1 VNQAPTAELAVRL
14 GGGIEESAAGPDLA
28 ASVAH
33 PCGEVVGHLSHHCAP
48 DRDNSPARVGSL
60 AVFDRFR
67 RISKQSAQFPYADP
81 LPIAGSVELDLPVGR
96 LWETFLDVPGWP
108 SWNPCIWRSR
118 VRGGV
123 LREGATLIWAFN
135 PIERRYL
142 YKLPATAEIVEFVE
156 NDRITWEVRLPG
168 FHAVHSYRF
177 AALGEHRCQ
186 FGSWEVAE
194 GPAYRALSR
203 FWLAHFR
210 YVCRESLAGARTLS

>member
-1 VNQAPTAELAVRL
+1 LAISL
-14 GGGIEESAAGPDLA
+14 
-28 ASVAH
+28 
-33 PCGEVVGHLSHHCAP
+33 HHCAP
-48 DRDNSPARVGSL
+48 DRENSPPRVGSL

-67 RISKQSAQFPYADP
+67 PISQQSPHFPEHIPHTDP
-81 LPIAGSVELDLPVGR
+81 LPIAGTVELDLPVGR
-96 LWETFLDVPGWP
+96 LWEAFLDVPGWS

-118 VRGGV
+118 VRGGA

-135 PIERRYL
+135 PIKRRYL
-142 YKLPATAEIVEFVE
+142 YKLPVTAEIVELVE
-156 NDRITWEVRLPG
+156 CERITWEVRLPG
-168 FHAVHSYRF
+168 FHALHSYRF

-210 YVCRESLAGARTLS
+210 YVCRESLAGAQTLS